1 MDKIISPLQGAFI
14 LGRSIHDNILLK
26 HKIMLKF
33 KNTKAKKAWAA
44 LKIDV
49 EKAYDRLEWD
59 LIIKCFM
66 KLGFHQKWIDW
77 IKEFISTVSYS
88 LLVNGAPS
96 GFIKPSRG
104 IRQGDPLSP
113 YIFII
118 CLQLLSIQLLTE
130 APKPNFG
137 IGVKLSPRNPKIPCL
152 MFADD
157 CLIFS
162 KTNFSTCS
170 KLKGILNDFCVVSG
184 QMINF
189 HKPSLTFSKNTSNFH
204 KQLVSGIMNITR
216 SDSLGKYLGCP
227 GFQGKPK
234 ASVFQ
239 DLLSR
244 TMTKVR
250 RVESKLFI
258 QSGEDAPHPI

>member
-1 MDKIISPLQGAFI
+1 LDKIISPLQGAFI

-118 CLQLLSIQLLTE
+118 CLQLLSI
-130 APKPNFG
+130 
-137 IGVKLSPRNPKIPCL
+137 
-152 MFADD
+152 
-157 CLIFS
+157 
-162 KTNFSTCS
+162 
-170 KLKGILNDFCVVSG
+170 
-184 QMINF
+184 
-189 HKPSLTFSKNTSNFH
+189 
-204 KQLVSGIMNITR
+204 
-216 SDSLGKYLGCP
+216 
-227 GFQGKPK
+227 
-234 ASVFQ
+234 
-239 DLLSR
+239 
-244 TMTKVR
+244 
-250 RVESKLFI
+250 
-258 QSGEDAPHPI
+258 